1 MPHFLLILEP
11 WTTKNCLF
19 GLWAT
24 ERSWLQRLL
33 PSSVAGRYSRWRGSS
48 GPQLKVKSSP
58 RSRLLHL
65 KCTKR
70 GCQSLQVGRLSHRNS
85 ASTRQH
91 YKVGS
96 SFQPLQ
102 TLADRLPDF
111 LRLSRGMIDDS
122 IVQNLNALMTPST
135 KPWDPASTSE
145 RQIRPVERR
154 PTDPQACQ
162 SFKNEVLFQSWQ
174 TRSDVLNYCAGVALD
189 PSDPDLALKQVES
202 PNERERVIDER
213 LDPYSGR
220 FFPREARTE
229 ILGNLIRNE
238 RSVEGI
244 IRSRTWGLVS
254 ERCGDHGTGWE
265 EALNRWREDRE
276 AHR

>member
-1 MPHFLLILEP
+1 
-11 WTTKNCLF
+11 
-19 GLWAT
+19 
-24 ERSWLQRLL
+24 
-33 PSSVAGRYSRWRGSS
+33 
-48 GPQLKVKSSP
+48 
-58 RSRLLHL
+58 
-65 KCTKR
+65 
-70 GCQSLQVGRLSHRNS
+70 
-85 ASTRQH
+85 
-91 YKVGS
+91 
-96 SFQPLQ
+96 
-102 TLADRLPDF
+102 
-111 LRLSRGMIDDS
+111 MIDDS
-122 IVQNLNALMTPST
+122 IVQNLNALMTPSS

-202 PNERERVIDER
+202 ANERERVIDER

-254 ERCGDHGTGWE
+254 EKCGEHGTGWE

-276 AHR
+276 ARR